1 MNIFID
7 SSPLYS
13 GHKHRG
19 VGKYTRNLITALKNY
34 FPQHN
39 YSSSSPD
46 LIHYPY
52 FDLFFPTLP
61 FIKKKPTIITIH
73 DVIPLQHP
81 ELFPLGPRG
90 RFNLL
95 HQRLALKN
103 TKAII
108 TDSKASKKAIIKYL
122 KINPQKIHVIY
133 LAADPIFKLKPKS
146 KFTRL
151 KLPIKFLLYVG
162 DINPNKNLPNLIQ
175 AVKQTKA
182 KLVIVSR
189 ALAKKNIPESKEIHQ
204 LVNSQIII
212 ITDVD
217 QSELNQLYHQATI
230 YVQPSLDEGFG
241 LPLLEA
247 MTAGC
252 PVISARTGS
261 LPEVGDLAPLYAK
274 SPSISGLANAI
285 KKLRANSNLRNEL
298 KKKSLTQA
306 KKFSWQ
312 KTALDTVKVYEK
324 ILN

>member
-1 MNIFID
+1 MNIYID
-7 SSPLYS
+7 SSPLHS

-19 VGKYTRNLITALKNY
+19 IGEYTRNLITALKNY

-39 YSSSSPD
+39 YSSSDPD

-81 ELFPLGPRG
+81 NLFPFGPRG

-95 HQRLALKN
+95 RQKLALKN

-108 TDSKASKKAIIKYL
+108 TDSKASKKAIIKHL

-146 KFTRL
+146 KLARI
-151 KLPIKFLLYVG
+151 KLPAKFLLYVG
-162 DINPNKNLPNLIQ
+162 YINPNKNLTNLVQ

-189 ALAKKNIPESKEIHQ
+189 ALANKNIPESKEINQ
-204 LVNSQIII
+204 LINSQITI
-212 ITDVD
+212 ITNVD
-217 QSELNQLYHQATI
+217 QSELNQLYHQAAI
-230 YVQPSLDEGFG
+230 YIQPSLNEGFG

-247 MTAGC
+247 MTVGC
-252 PVISARTGS
+252 PVISTRAGS
-261 LPEVGDLAPLYAK
+261 LPEVGGSAPLYAK
-274 SPSISGLANAI
+274 SPSISNLANAI
-285 KKLRANSNLRNEL
+285 KKLWTNSELQNEL
-298 KKKSLTQA
+298 KKKSLIQS
-306 KKFSWQ
+306 KKFSWRQ
-312 KTALDTVKVYEK
+312 TAQETIKVYEK